1 MWILPKQLHISVYAL
16 DTRALV
22 LDSEAFSQL
31 CEKSLTW
38 RGKDSLS
45 RTWLQRWKRESWM
58 QHLCS
63 RTLKPSH
70 TESFVDS
77 WTSFPEDSRVSHSQL
92 LESVKLLKTPDTSSP
107 TSQTELES
115 ANLELF
121 SLKTYKE
128 SSAARQPTE
137 SQFSSMSSEHW
148 KDWVIEQR
156 QEYSQRKK
164 SARLIRES
172 ESSSLGW
179 STPIVGDAHLA
190 SNPEAAQ
197 KRLAEGKST
206 LSRQV
211 EAKSWP
217 TATVFDTTGGS
228 YPTEM
233 VDGVYRSKHSQ
244 EPNSPWY
251 GAKLKDA
258 VETHEENWATPIA
271 NDAKGSDYAGTKEN
285 PKALYLGGQVK
296 NWLTPRAGNP
306 SSTQCR
312 GDRKGPN
319 GENIPSSLDSQVPAE
334 EAKNWQTP
342 TTMDIE
348 RTPEGMEKRKAYR
361 ESIGRKY
368 VEGCLTE
375 QVKNWATPSTMDHIN
390 VVRKPEERS
399 EKANKGGCK
408 NLREEVMQP
417 QNWPTAS
424 ARDWKDTAGMST
436 ERDGKALGRVDQL
449 PRAVYHHD
457 GLQDQANPNT
467 NGKSQESW
475 PTPRANKVH
484 PEITEKNREHLA
496 NRKKANLEEDIAGHC
511 GKATGK
517 LNRNWVEHLMG
528 LPAGWT
534 DLGSWETE

>member
-1 MWILPKQLHISVYAL
+1 MWILTKKLHTSAYAQDTKELGL
-16 DTRALV
+16 DL
-22 LDSEAFSQL
+22 EAFCQT

-58 QHLCS
+58 QHLSS
-63 RTLKPSH
+63 RTLSNSH
-70 TESFVDS
+70 TESFVDA
-77 WTSFPEDSRVSHSQL
+77 WTSSLEDSRVSHSQL

-107 TSQTELES
+107 TSQTESES
-115 ANLELF
+115 ANLELCF
-121 SLKTYKE
+121 SKTWQE
-128 SSAARQPTE
+128 SSLLRLETE
-137 SQFSSMSSEHW
+137 IPFSNMSSKNW

-172 ESSSLGW
+172 ESS
-179 STPIVGDAHLA
+179 
-190 SNPEAAQ
+190 
-197 KRLAEGKST
+197 
-206 LSRQV
+206 
-211 EAKSWP
+211 SWP

-258 VETHEENWATPIA
+258 VETHE
-271 NDAKGSDYAGTKEN
+271 
-285 PKALYLGGQVK
+285 
-296 NWLTPRAGNP
+296 
-306 SSTQCR
+306 
-312 GDRKGPN
+312 
-319 GENIPSSLDSQVPAE
+319 
-334 EAKNWQTP
+334 
-342 TTMDIE
+342 
-348 RTPEGMEKRKAYR
+348 
-361 ESIGRKY
+361 
-368 VEGCLTE
+368 
-375 QVKNWATPSTMDHIN
+375 
-390 VVRKPEERS
+390 
-399 EKANKGGCK
+399 
-408 NLREEVMQP
+408 

-424 ARDWKDTAGMST
+424 ARDWKDTAGMSK

-517 LNRNWVEHLMG
+517 LNPNWVEHLMG

-534 DLGSWETE
+534 DLGYWETE

>member
-1 MWILPKQLHISVYAL
+1 MWILTKQLHTSAYVRDMKEL
-16 DTRALV
+16 G
-22 LDSEAFSQL
+22 LDSEAFSQI

-45 RTWLQRWKRESWM
+45 RTWLQRWKRENWM

-63 RTLKPSH
+63 RTLRPSH
-70 TESFVDS
+70 TESFVDA
-77 WTSFPEDSRVSHSQL
+77 WTSSLEDSRANPSVL

-107 TSQTELES
+107 TSQTESES

-121 SLKTYKE
+121 SSKTYKE
-128 SSAARQPTE
+128 SSVARQPTE
-137 SQFSSMSSEHW
+137 NQFSSMSSEHW

-172 ESSSLGW
+172 ESS
-179 STPIVGDAHLA
+179 
-190 SNPEAAQ
+190 
-197 KRLAEGKST
+197 
-206 LSRQV
+206 
-211 EAKSWP
+211 SWP

-258 VETHEENWATPIA
+258 VETHEQNWATPIA

-296 NWLTPRAGNP
+296 NW
-306 SSTQCR
+306 
-312 GDRKGPN
+312 
-319 GENIPSSLDSQVPAE
+319 
-334 EAKNWQTP
+334 
-342 TTMDIE
+342 
-348 RTPEGMEKRKAYR
+348 
-361 ESIGRKY
+361 
-368 VEGCLTE
+368 
-375 QVKNWATPSTMDHIN
+375 
-390 VVRKPEERS
+390 
-399 EKANKGGCK
+399 
-408 NLREEVMQP
+408 
-417 QNWPTAS
+417 PTATT
-424 ARDWKDTAGMST
+424 RDWKDTNATVPPSRANPSKQT
-436 ERDGKALGRVDQL
+436 LGQRV
-449 PRAVYHHD
+449 AHV

-517 LNRNWVEHLMG
+517 LNPNWVEHLMG

>member
-1 MWILPKQLHISVYAL
+1 MWILTKQLHTSAYVPDTKESGL
-16 DTRALV
+16 DL
-22 LDSEAFSQL
+22 EAFCQT

-45 RTWLQRWKRESWM
+45 RTWLQRWKRESWI
-58 QHLCS
+58 QHLSS
-63 RTLKPSH
+63 RTLRPSL
-70 TESFVDS
+70 TESFVDA
-77 WTSFPEDSRVSHSQL
+77 WTSSLADSRVSHSQL
-92 LESVKLLKTPDTSSP
+92 LESVKLPKTPDTSSP
-107 TSQTELES
+107 ISQTESES

-121 SLKTYKE
+121 SSKTYKE
-128 SSAARQPTE
+128 SSVARQPTE
-137 SQFSSMSSEHW
+137 NQFSSMSSEHW

-172 ESSSLGW
+172 ESS
-179 STPIVGDAHLA
+179 
-190 SNPEAAQ
+190 
-197 KRLAEGKST
+197 
-206 LSRQV
+206 
-211 EAKSWP
+211 SWP

-258 VETHEENWATPIA
+258 VETHE
-271 NDAKGSDYAGTKEN
+271 
-285 PKALYLGGQVK
+285 Q
-296 NWLTPRAGNP
+296 
-306 SSTQCR
+306 
-312 GDRKGPN
+312 
-319 GENIPSSLDSQVPAE
+319 
-334 EAKNWQTP
+334 NWQTP

-375 QVKNWATPSTMDHIN
+375 QVK
-390 VVRKPEERS
+390 
-399 EKANKGGCK
+399 
-408 NLREEVMQP
+408 
-417 QNWPTAS
+417 NWPTAS

-457 GLQDQANPNT
+457 GLQDQANPNKS
-467 NGKSQESW
+467 GKNQESW

-517 LNRNWVEHLMG
+517 LNPNWVEHLMG

>member
-1 MWILPKQLHISVYAL
+1 MWILPRQLHISVYAP

-22 LDSEAFSQL
+22 SDSEAFSQL

-70 TESFVDS
+70 TESFVDT

-92 LESVKLLKTPDTSSP
+92 LESVKLLKTPGTSSP

-121 SLKTYKE
+121 SLKTYKG

-137 SQFSSMSSEHW
+137 SQFSSMSSESW
-148 KDWVIEQR
+148 KEWVIEQR

-164 SARLIRES
+164 SAHLIS
-172 ESSSLGW
+172 ESGSTSL
-179 STPIVGDAHLA
+179 A
-190 SNPEAAQ
+190 
-197 KRLAEGKST
+197 
-206 LSRQV
+206 
-211 EAKSWP
+211 WP
-217 TATVFDTTGGS
+217 TASVAGCVEGCVEGGVVKNV
-228 YPTEM
+228 EM
-233 VDGVYRSKHSQ
+233 TSGGFKATRENGTS
-244 EPNSPWY
+244 Y
-251 GAKLKDA
+251 GAKLRDA
-258 VETHEENWATPIA
+258 VET
-271 NDAKGSDYAGTKEN
+271 Y
-285 PKALYLGGQVK
+285 
-296 NWLTPRAGNP
+296 
-306 SSTQCR
+306 
-312 GDRKGPN
+312 
-319 GENIPSSLDSQVPAE
+319 
-334 EAKNWQTP
+334 
-342 TTMDIE
+342 
-348 RTPEGMEKRKAYR
+348 EKK
-361 ESIGRKY
+361 
-368 VEGCLTE
+368 
-375 QVKNWATPSTMDHIN
+375 WATPSTMDHIN

-467 NGKSQESW
+467 NGKSQESQ
-475 PTPRANKVH
+475 
-484 PEITEKNREHLA
+484 
-496 NRKKANLEEDIAGHC
+496 
-511 GKATGK
+511 GK
-517 LNRNWVEHLMG
+517 LNPNWVEHLMG

-534 DLGSWETE
+534 DLGYWETE

>member
-1 MWILPKQLHISVYAL
+1 MSWTWTNNHRKDTMWILPKQLHISVYAP

-22 LDSEAFSQL
+22 SDSEAFSQL

-70 TESFVDS
+70 TESFVES

-92 LESVKLLKTPDTSSP
+92 LESVKLLKTPGTSSP
-107 TSQTELES
+107 TSQTESES

-121 SLKTYKE
+121 SSKTLQESYQPRRQKE
-128 SSAARQPTE
+128 N
-137 SQFSSMSSEHW
+137 QFSNMSSENW
-148 KDWVIEQR
+148 KAWVTEQR

-164 SARLIRES
+164 SAHLTRES
-172 ESSSLGW
+172 GFSSLG
-179 STPIVGDAHLA
+179 
-190 SNPEAAQ
+190 
-197 KRLAEGKST
+197 
-206 LSRQV
+206 
-211 EAKSWP
+211 
-217 TATVFDTTGGS
+217 
-228 YPTEM
+228 
-233 VDGVYRSKHSQ
+233 
-244 EPNSPWY
+244 
-251 GAKLKDA
+251 
-258 VETHEENWATPIA
+258 
-271 NDAKGSDYAGTKEN
+271 
-285 PKALYLGGQVK
+285 
-296 NWLTPRAGNP
+296 
-306 SSTQCR
+306 
-312 GDRKGPN
+312 
-319 GENIPSSLDSQVPAE
+319 
-334 EAKNWQTP
+334 WQTP

-348 RTPEGMEKRKAYR
+348 RTPNGMEKRKAYR

-375 QVKNWATPSTMDHIN
+375 QV
-390 VVRKPEERS
+390 
-399 EKANKGGCK
+399 
-408 NLREEVMQP
+408 
-417 QNWPTAS
+417 QNWPTITVNES
-424 ARDWKDTAGMST
+424 HNTPCPSQFKRNTPPLGTAVLL
-436 ERDGKALGRVDQL
+436 DGQ
-449 PRAVYHHD
+449 
-457 GLQDQANPNT
+457 QDQVNPNT

-517 LNRNWVEHLMG
+517 LNPNWVEHLMG

-534 DLGSWETE
+534 DLGYWETE